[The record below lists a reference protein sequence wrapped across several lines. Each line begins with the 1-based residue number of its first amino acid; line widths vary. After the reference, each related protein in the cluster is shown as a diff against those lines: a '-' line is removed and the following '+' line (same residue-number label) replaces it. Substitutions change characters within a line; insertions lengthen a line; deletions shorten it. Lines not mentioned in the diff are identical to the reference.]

1 MSDLSRYLKVEFY
14 RAFTSKNFALT
25 ICLTF
30 LLYLGSTLK
39 EIFLFGRDAAA
50 TVPYFF
56 GVVNN
61 FNSLMDI
68 LLVISAL
75 CCATSFCDDWQ
86 NRYIRFIVTRVP
98 TNIYCVSRVV
108 ICFCTTVLA
117 VFFGICFYIVFLA
130 LIFPVYLPLD
140 RLRETSVAFG
150 DLLSSNRQITYLLC
164 LSIIKAISCGMW
176 SVAALLCSAV
186 IPDTLVVVAA
196 PLILNK
202 AYSVLYHIFKLP
214 IVFSIDFLSE
224 GLVNMGDWKV
234 TFAYPCIFLILCTI
248 PMGLLFSIRVKQ
260 VVQND

>member
-30 LLYLGSTLK
+30 LLYLCSTLK
-39 EIFLFGRDAAA
+39 EIFLLGRDAAA

-56 GVVNN
+56 EVVNN

-75 CCATSFCDDWQ
+75 CGATSFCDDWQ

-117 VFFGICFYIVFLA
+117 VFFGICSYIVFLA

-140 RLRETSVAFG
+140 RLRETSVA
-150 DLLSSNRQITYLLC
+150 
-164 LSIIKAISCGMW
+164 
-176 SVAALLCSAV
+176 
-186 IPDTLVVVAA
+186 
-196 PLILNK
+196 
-202 AYSVLYHIFKLP
+202 
-214 IVFSIDFLSE
+214 
-224 GLVNMGDWKV
+224 
-234 TFAYPCIFLILCTI
+234 
-248 PMGLLFSIRVKQ
+248 LLFRSGSGLPRK
-260 VVQND
+260 

>member
-1 MSDLSRYLKVEFY
+1 MSDLSHYLKVEFY

-30 LLYLGSTLK
+30 LLYLCSTLK
-39 EIFLFGRDAAA
+39 EIFLLGRDAAA

-86 NRYIRFIVTRVP
+86 NRYIRSIVARVP
-98 TNIYCVSRVV
+98 VNTYCASRVV
-108 ICFCTTVLA
+108 TCFCTTVLA
-117 VFFGICFYIVFLA
+117 VFIGICFYIVFLS
-130 LIFPVYLPLD
+130 LIYPVYLPLNE
-140 RLRETSVAFG
+140 LKGTQVAFG

-176 SVAALLCSAV
+176 GISALLCSAI
-186 IPDTLVVVAA
+186 IPDTLIVVAT
-196 PLILNK
+196 PLILKK
-202 AYSVLYHIFKLP
+202 AYSVLYYVFKLP

-234 TFAYPCIFLILCTI
+234 TFAYPCIFLILCTM